1 MHTPVP
7 QAIGTSTEACTGIAY
22 LPAIAVTSRST
33 GTGADA

>member
-7 QAIGTSTEACTGIAY
+7 QAIGTSTDAWTGIAY
-22 LPAIAVTSRST
+22 RFAVAVTSRNT